1 MAEEQ
6 NSEHVVS
13 LLRYRMRDLTPAQHQ
28 EYSSTA
34 ERLFTL
40 ASAMPGFI
48 SVRHYTGD
56 DGESM
61 LVVEFASA
69 AALAAWHDHPEHRK
83 AQQRG
88 RDDFFGKSPIA
99 PCCAGMGANLNAGH
113 ATRRGDWRV
122 LKLATRRAA

>member
-1 MAEEQ
+1 
-6 NSEHVVS
+6 
-13 LLRYRMRDLTPAQHQ
+13 MRDLTPAQHQ

-34 ERLFTL
+34 ERLLTL

-56 DGESM
+56 DGEPM

-69 AALAAWHDHPEHRK
+69 AALGAWHDHPEHRQ

-88 RDDFFGKSPIA
+88 RDDFFGEWEVIN
-99 PCCAGMGANLNAGH
+99 CALWRRYGRDLNAGH
-113 ATRRGDWRV
+113 ASRRGDWRL
-122 LKLATRRAA
+122 LKLVTRRAA

>member
-69 AALAAWHDHPEHRK
+69 AALAVWHDHPEHRK

-88 RDDFFGKSPIA
+88 RDDFFGEWEVTN
-99 PCCAGMGANLNAGH
+99 CALL
-113 ATRRGDWRV
+113 RRYGR
-122 LKLATRRAA
+122 KP

>member
-1 MAEEQ
+1 
-6 NSEHVVS
+6 
-13 LLRYRMRDLTPAQHQ
+13 
-28 EYSSTA
+28 
-34 ERLFTL
+34 
-40 ASAMPGFI
+40 MPGFI